1 MQLGHKQS
9 RRMSA
14 ARLLTLSPKK
24 KTDVF
29 ADNVGL
35 DEAAHYEPSLSGSTL
50 FVLQSVDSQT

>member
-24 KTDVF
+24 KDVF
-29 ADNVGL
+29 ANKVGL

-50 FVLQSVDSQT
+50 FVLQSMDSQT